1 MLRLSEQL
9 LHGRFFSPRRG
20 LSEAEIDFLIN
31 VDFVK
36 KPHGNNA
43 IIGAVRWAVG
53 RRGPARERA
62 VHPPIWINE
71 TYQGEVLDG

>member
-20 LSEAEIDFLIN
+20 LSEVEIDFLIN

-43 IIGAVRWAVG
+43 IIGAVR
-53 RRGPARERA
+53 
-62 VHPPIWINE
+62 
-71 TYQGEVLDG
+71 